1 MGFKRNVVVIASILL
16 IAILIFM
23 FVSFTR
29 GGGDLQFP
37 PIVNRCPD
45 FWDYEP
51 DSGTCKNTFGIK
63 KTDVSQ
69 SEVVVGIDFEEEYPS
84 KCDKKEWAIGSGY
97 TWDGISN
104 NSSLNC
110 ENEY

>member
-1 MGFKRNVVVIASILL
+1 MGFKRNVVGIASILL

-29 GGGDLQFP
+29 GGSDIVFP
-37 PIVNRCPD
+37 PVVNKCPD
-45 FWDYEP
+45 FWDL
-51 DSGTCKNTFGIK
+51 GTDGVCTNTFGIK
-63 KTDVSQ
+63 KTDGSV
-69 SEVVVGIDFEEEYPS
+69 EGDGGIDFEEEYPT
-84 KCDKKEWAIGSGY
+84 KCEKKVWATSNGY

-110 ENEY
+110 DTDY

>member
-29 GGGDLQFP
+29 GGGDLVFP
-37 PIVNRCPD
+37 PVVNKCPD
-45 FWDYEP
+45 FWDLGP
-51 DSGTCKNTFGIK
+51 DGVCTNTFGIK
-63 KTDVSQ
+63 KTDGSV
-69 SEVVVGIDFEEEYPS
+69 EGAGGIKFEEDYPT
-84 KCDKKEWAIGSGY
+84 KCEKKDWTTTTGY

-110 ENEY
+110 DNDY